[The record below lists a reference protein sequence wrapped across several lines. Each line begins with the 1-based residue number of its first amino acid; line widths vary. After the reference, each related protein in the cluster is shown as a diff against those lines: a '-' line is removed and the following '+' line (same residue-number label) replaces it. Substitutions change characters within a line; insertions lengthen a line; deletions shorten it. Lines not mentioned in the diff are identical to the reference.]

1 MRNSNILKWGNN
13 NKNNKLS
20 LGNGSKNNNPD
31 KSGNKNWIHSP
42 DTLLN
47 GHVVY
52 LVKFLGDIEVDQ
64 PKGIEVVKQGVQ
76 KLKFNQQLKKAES
89 GSSNSKMPKAELTI
103 SVNGVTIIEPKT
115 KNVLHE
121 YPLHRISYCADDK
134 AEKRFFSFIAKDADS
149 NRHTCFV
156 FLSDKL
162 AEEITLT
169 VGQAFELAYKKFLE
183 SKGKDLEKQK
193 ESMVMQKRI
202 ELLENENKELKKRL
216 TEVASIKGDNDVKQ
230 YMRENNISELCV
242 VPSVLSSSES
252 SSPNNFSSEQDQV
265 ADSTSNGKNSDNNS
279 NNGDFK
285 DLNSVI
291 QSTMSS
297 KSVNELICLDDSN
310 TSSQVDFGGI
320 TLNNFTLDD
329 LDDDE
334 FNPRAVE
341 GQSQTANIVQVANVT
356 TTSPAPA
363 HIAPTALVP
372 PPALP
377 PREFKKVSPVPENN
391 NNPFSDSFSTN
402 SGLNDDPFGMSSFS
416 SAPAIAKPA
425 VNPNPLASLDD
436 LDPFK
441 NI

>member
-1 MRNSNILKWGNN
+1 MGKWANN

-20 LGNGSKNNNPD
+20 LGSKNND
-31 KSGNKNWIHSP
+31 KGGNKNWIHSP

-103 SVNGVTIIEPKT
+103 SVNGVTILEPKT
-115 KNVLHE
+115 KTVLHE

-134 AEKRFFSFIAKDADS
+134 AEKRFFSFIAKDAES

-169 VGQAFELAYKKFLE
+169 IGQAFELAYKKFLE

-193 ESMVMQKRI
+193 ESMVMTKRI
-202 ELLENENKELKKRL
+202 EILEEENKELKKRL
-216 TEVASIKGDNDVKQ
+216 ADVAKIKGDVDVKK
-230 YMRENNISELCV
+230 YMKDNNISELCV
-242 VPSVLSSSES
+242 VPTVLSSSES
-252 SSPNNFSSEQDQV
+252 SNSREDEV
-265 ADSTSNGKNSDNNS
+265 ADSTSNGKHSDNNS
-279 NNGDFK
+279 NNGD
-285 DLNSVI
+285 LNNVI
-291 QSTMSS
+291 QSSVN
-297 KSVNELICLDDSN
+297 KSVNELICLDDST
-310 TSSQVDFGGI
+310 TSSTVDFGGI
-320 TLNNFTLDD
+320 TLDNFTLND
-329 LDDDE
+329 LNNDE

-341 GQSQTANIVQVANVT
+341 QPSAHSPFVQVGSVT
-356 TTSPAPA
+356 TTTPTSAPV
-363 HIAPTALVP
+363 LVP

-377 PREFKKVSPVPENN
+377 PREFKKISPVPENN
-391 NNPFSDSFSTN
+391 NNPFSTN
-402 SGLNDDPFGMSSFS
+402 SGLNDDPFGMTSFS

-441 NI
+441 NISKPFCP

>member
-1 MRNSNILKWGNN
+1 
-13 NKNNKLS
+13 
-20 LGNGSKNNNPD
+20 
-31 KSGNKNWIHSP
+31 
-42 DTLLN
+42 
-47 GHVVY
+47 VVY

-169 VGQAFELAYKKFLE
+169 IGQAFELAYKKFLE

-216 TEVASIKGDNDVKQ
+216 TEVANIKGDNDVKQ

-242 VPSVLSSSES
+242 VPTVISTSES
-252 SSPNNFSSEQDQV
+252 SSTNNFSSDQDQV

-291 QSTMSS
+291 QSTMNS

-341 GQSQTANIVQVANVT
+341 QSQPANSANIVQVANVT

-363 HIAPTALVP
+363 HIVPAALVP

-402 SGLNDDPFGMSSFS
+402 SGLNDDPFGMSTFS

-425 VNPNPLASLDD
+425 VNPHPLASLDD

>member
-20 LGNGSKNNNPD
+20 LGLGSKNNTPD
-31 KSGNKNWIHSP
+31 KSSNNKNWIHSP

-169 VGQAFELAYKKFLE
+169 IGQAFELAYKKFLE

-216 TEVASIKGDNDVKQ
+216 TDVASIKGDNDVKQ

-242 VPSVLSSSES
+242 VPSVMSSSES
-252 SSPNNFSSEQDQV
+252 SSTNNFSTEQDQV

-285 DLNSVI
+285 DLSRMNS
-291 QSTMSS
+291 Q
-297 KSVNELICLDDSN
+297 SVNELICLDDSN
-310 TSSQVDFGGI
+310 VSSQVDFGGI

-334 FNPRAVE
+334 FNPRAE
-341 GQSQTANIVQVANVT
+341 QGGQSQTANIVQVANVT

-363 HIAPTALVP
+363 HIAPAALVP

>member
-20 LGNGSKNNNPD
+20 LGLGSKNNTPD
-31 KSGNKNWIHSP
+31 KSSNNKNWIHSP

-103 SVNGVTIIEPKT
+103 SVNGVTILEPKT
-115 KNVLHE
+115 KTVLHE

-134 AEKRFFSFIAKDADS
+134 AEKRFFSFIAKDAES
-149 NRHTCFV
+149 NKHTCFV

-169 VGQAFELAYKKFLE
+169 IGQAFELAYKKFLE
-183 SKGKDLEKQK
+183 SKGKDLEKEKK
-193 ESMVMQKRI
+193 EMVMQKRI

-216 TEVASIKGDNDVKQ
+216 TDIANIKGDNDVKQ
-230 YMRENNISELCV
+230 YMRENNISDLCTV
-242 VPSVLSSSES
+242 TPVLSSSES
-252 SSPNNFSSEQDQV
+252 SNNQTSGEDPTPG
-265 ADSTSNGKNSDNNS
+265 DNTSNKNSDNNS
-279 NNGDFK
+279 NNGDNLK

-291 QSTMSS
+291 QSS
-297 KSVNELICLDDSN
+297 KSVNELICLDES
-310 TSSQVDFGGI
+310 TSSSQVDFGGI
-320 TLNNFTLDD
+320 TLDNFTLDD
-329 LDDDE
+329 LNDDD

-341 GQSQTANIVQVANVT
+341 QTPPPNPATTVQVQVANVT
-356 TTSPAPA
+356 TTTPPVQ
-363 HIAPTALVP
+363 LVP

-377 PREFKKVSPVPENN
+377 PREFKKISPVPENN
-391 NNPFSDSFSTN
+391 NNPFSDNFSTN
-402 SGLNDDPFGMSSFS
+402 SGLDDPFGMTSFS

-441 NI
+441 NL

>member
-20 LGNGSKNNNPD
+20 LGNGGKNNNPD
-31 KSGNKNWIHSP
+31 KSGNNKNWIHSP

-169 VGQAFELAYKKFLE
+169 IGQAFELAYKKFLE

-216 TEVASIKGDNDVKQ
+216 TDVASIKGDNDVKQ

-242 VPSVLSSSES
+242 VPSLMSSSES
-252 SSPNNFSSEQDQV
+252 SSTNNFSTEQDQV

-285 DLNSVI
+285 DLSRMNS
-291 QSTMSS
+291 Q
-297 KSVNELICLDDSN
+297 SVNELICLDDSN
-310 TSSQVDFGGI
+310 VSSQVDFGGI

-334 FNPRAVE
+334 FNPRAE
-341 GQSQTANIVQVANVT
+341 QGGQSQTANIVQVANVT

-363 HIAPTALVP
+363 HIAPAALVP

>member
-20 LGNGSKNNNPD
+20 LGNGGKNNNPD
-31 KSGNKNWIHSP
+31 KSGNNKNWIHSP

-169 VGQAFELAYKKFLE
+169 IGQAFELAYKKFLE

-216 TEVASIKGDNDVKQ
+216 TDVASIKGDNDVKQ

-242 VPSVLSSSES
+242 VPSVMSSSES
-252 SSPNNFSSEQDQV
+252 SSTNNFSTEQDQV

-285 DLNSVI
+285 DLSRMNS
-291 QSTMSS
+291 Q
-297 KSVNELICLDDSN
+297 SVNELICLDDSN
-310 TSSQVDFGGI
+310 VSSQVDFGGI

-334 FNPRAVE
+334 FNPRAE
-341 GQSQTANIVQVANVT
+341 QGGQSQTANIVQVANVT

-363 HIAPTALVP
+363 HIAPAALVP

-425 VNPNPLASLDD
+425 VNPNHLASLDD